1 MGFKKISTRMI
12 TFTVPVLIISMLI
25 LSYFSISSS
34 RKVITEQVNSRMN
47 AELASAEHN
56 IEEKLKG
63 ISTMAI
69 TIAEMVAGGYEN
81 TPPAG
86 YEIMLAKVIASDDMV
101 LGSGLWFEPYA
112 YDSGMEYFGPYIYK
126 DGGSIVTTYE
136 YSNSEYD
143 YFNQEYYTNAKNSRS
158 MMITDPYY
166 DDVSGLIMSTCSTPI
181 MKDGKYL
188 GCVTVDIELS
198 SITDMISGI
207 KVGNSGKAVMLDST
221 GIYLAGVSD
230 DYVSKAVNISNDKN
244 ASIVAAGKEIMS
256 KPDGMSS
263 YKSDAGE
270 EQVYFTTVPTT
281 GWKFFIHILESE
293 IFSSVSSLMKL
304 MLVVSVIAILVDVA
318 VIFVIISDVSKKTI
332 MVKNFTGELAKGN
345 FTVEQM
351 KVTSV
356 DELGVMGNA
365 LNEMYR
371 NNKSII
377 SGIAGY
383 ATSIDESASKLGD
396 ASKDLEDRFAEIK
409 TMTGKVT
416 DEMSTTSSATEEVN
430 ASSEEVLSN
439 VTLLT
444 GETENSMSMSNEIQA
459 RAAKVAEQSR
469 QSFETARVLTERYE
483 KELQNSMEG
492 AKVVDNVSSLADVI
506 SNIAGQINLLS
517 LNASIESARAGEA
530 GRGFAVVA
538 NEIGS
543 LANSTS
549 QAVNEIQSTIA
560 DVQKAFGNL
569 MNAAKE
575 LLNFLQNTVTPD
587 YRNFVDVADQYGKDA
602 QSFKENSS
610 NISTMADNIKT
621 IIGEVTI
628 AIQDIADA
636 TTETTDI
643 SRQILDSVENVS
655 GHVSAV
661 AEMSE
666 KQQKISDE
674 LNDTVRNFTL

>member
-1 MGFKKISTRMI
+1 MGFKKISTRMF
-12 TFTVPVLIISMLI
+12 TFTVPVLIISMFL
-25 LSYFSISSS
+25 LSYISISTS
-34 RKVITEQVNSRMN
+34 RKIITEQVNSRMN
-47 AELASAEHN
+47 AELSAAEHS

-63 ISTMAI
+63 ISTMAV
-69 TIAEMVAGGYEN
+69 TIAEMVVGGYEN
-81 TPPAG
+81 TPAEG
-86 YEIMLAKVIASDDMV
+86 YEIMLSKVIASDEMV

-112 YDSGMEYFGPYIYK
+112 FSADMQYFGPYIYK
-126 DGGSIVTTYE
+126 DGGNIVTTYE
-136 YSNSEYD
+136 YSNSDYD
-143 YFNQEYYTNAKNSRS
+143 YFNQEYYTNAKNSKAT
-158 MMITDPYY
+158 MITDPYY
-166 DDVSGLIMSTCSTPI
+166 DEVSGLIMSTCSTPI
-181 MKDGKYL
+181 MKNGLYI

-198 SITDMISGI
+198 SITDMIDEI
-207 KVGNSGKAVMLDST
+207 KVGDSGRAVMLDST

-230 DYVSKAVNISNDKN
+230 DYISKAVKISEDKN
-244 ASIVAAGKEIMS
+244 ASIVASGKEIMAN
-256 KPDGMSS
+256 KEGISS
-263 YKSDAGE
+263 YKSDSGA
-270 EQVYFTTVPTT
+270 EQVYYTTVTTT

-293 IFSSVSSLMKL
+293 IFASTSKMMKL
-304 MLVVSVIAILVDVA
+304 TLLVSVIAILVDVI
-318 VIFVIISDVSKKTI
+318 VIFVIIRDVSKKTI
-332 MVKNFTGELAKGN
+332 MVKDFTGELAKGN
-345 FTVEQM
+345 FTVEQL

-356 DELGVMGNA
+356 DEIGVMGNA

-396 ASKDLEDRFAEIK
+396 ASRDLENQFEDIK

-444 GETENSMSMSNEIQA
+444 AETENSMSMSNEIQA
-459 RAAKVAEQSR
+459 RASKVAEQSR
-469 QSFETARVLTERYE
+469 QSFETAKGLTEKYE
-483 KELQNSMEG
+483 KELQKSMEG

-549 QAVNEIQSTIA
+549 QAVSEIQSTIA
-560 DVQKAFGNL
+560 DVQKAFTNL
-569 MNAAKE
+569 MGAAKG
-575 LLNFLQNTVTPD
+575 LLDFLQNTVTPD

-602 QSFKENSS
+602 QSFKENSG
-610 NISTMADNIKT
+610 NISSMADNIKT

-643 SRQILDSVENVS
+643 SRQILDSVEVVS

-661 AEMSE
+661 ADMSE
-666 KQQKISDE
+666 KQQSISDA

>member
-1 MGFKKISTRMI
+1 MI

-69 TIAEMVAGGYEN
+69 TIAEMVVGGYEN

-244 ASIVAAGKEIMS
+244 ASIVATGKEIMS

>member
-1 MGFKKISTRMI
+1 
-12 TFTVPVLIISMLI
+12 
-25 LSYFSISSS
+25 
-34 RKVITEQVNSRMN
+34 
-47 AELASAEHN
+47 
-56 IEEKLKG
+56 
-63 ISTMAI
+63 
-69 TIAEMVAGGYEN
+69 
-81 TPPAG
+81 
-86 YEIMLAKVIASDDMV
+86 
-101 LGSGLWFEPYA
+101 
-112 YDSGMEYFGPYIYK
+112 
-126 DGGSIVTTYE
+126 
-136 YSNSEYD
+136 
-143 YFNQEYYTNAKNSRS
+143 
-158 MMITDPYY
+158 MITDPYY

>member
-1 MGFKKISTRMI
+1 MI

-69 TIAEMVAGGYEN
+69 TIAEMVVGGYEN

>member
-1 MGFKKISTRMI
+1 MI
-12 TFTVPVLIISMLI
+12 TFTVPVLIISMLV

-69 TIAEMVAGGYEN
+69 TIAEMVVGGYEN
-81 TPPAG
+81 TPPEG
-86 YEIMLAKVIASDDMV
+86 YEIMLSKVIASDDMV

-112 YDSGMEYFGPYIYK
+112 YDPAMEYFGPYIYK

-136 YSNSEYD
+136 YSNADYD
-143 YFNQEYYTNAKNSRS
+143 YFNQEYYTNAKNSKS

-610 NISTMADNIKT
+610 NISSMADNIKT

-661 AEMSE
+661 ADMSE